1 MTARNTRTIAIVAV
15 ALVIAL
21 GVPAVALALPS
32 GTRPALTAAA
42 AGTANA
48 ATAAANLRNRVENVL
63 RARKARFDASAAVL
77 TKNQDRVAT
86 FATKVESFG
95 GDVTRVRAMLEESRQ
110 LLVQAR
116 EQEQVC
122 VQAFKD
128 VADATDRRAA
138 FQAARAEGRK
148 AVELLH
154 QARVKLREAAREL
167 RRVAE
172 ALREGVTP

>member
-1 MTARNTRTIAIVAV
+1 MTARTTRTIAIVAA

-21 GVPAVALALPS
+21 TVPAMALALPS
-32 GTRPALTAAA
+32 GNRPAITAAA

-48 ATAAANLRNRVENVL
+48 ATVAANLRNRIENVL
-63 RARKARFDASAAVL
+63 RARKARFDASTAVL
-77 TKNQDRVAT
+77 TKNQERVAT

-95 GDVTRVRAMLEESRQ
+95 GDVTQVRAMLEESRR

-122 VQAFKD
+122 VQAFKG

-148 AVELLH
+148 AVELMQ

-167 RRVAE
+167 RQVAK
-172 ALREGVTP
+172 ALRESDTQ